1 MDWSIGHASLVVGA
15 GVGALLIAILY
26 WVFSERKYKRSAVI
40 LAIAGSTCVIS
51 GPTGQWLGSITTTI
65 DGWVSGIVAQ
75 LTGALVLGGLI
86 AIILI
91 VPLVIHMVNNK
102 VTTKTLVMGV
112 VSPLAVALIPGYVGW
127 MIATAL
133 GWVAWLITWP
143 IALGLDWL

>member
-15 GVGALLIAILY
+15 GVGALTLALLY
-26 WVFSERKYKRSAVI
+26 WAFSARKYKRTAVI
-40 LAIAGSTCVIS
+40 VAIAGSTCVIS
-51 GPTGQWLGSITTTI
+51 GPVGQWLGGITQTV

-86 AIILI
+86 ALLLI
-91 VPLVIHMVNNK
+91 VPLTIHLINNK
-102 VTTKTLVMGV
+102 ISTGTLVMGIA
-112 VSPLAVALIPGYVGW
+112 SPLAVALIPGYVGW
-127 MIATAL
+127 MISTAL